1 MFYFNIWNRL
11 KCWALNYA
19 SPVTNTGIKLFVFY
33 NNIKTNIS
41 MKLNHYYYSNETFH
55 NTFNLLR
62 YLVYKVDGYF
72 LEYSVEPIEENWI
85 NTTMYYL
92 DNNEIVLK
100 EDYDS
105 VYFHKNEDLLLK
117 TMKLKKVKFERL
129 RTVELDNIKYF
140 YYAKY
145 KDKYL
150 CKMNPVDFAIS
161 DLNDKFVSNP
171 FIEILYVNLDND
183 QYTEIELDK
192 SYFVNDNDI
201 LSTVFLKRYFD
212 YKSNGKNFI
221 FSQNYQL
228 HITNFNFED
237 IIINKNQY
245 VNLGDNKYTIE
256 NA

>member
-1 MFYFNIWNRL
+1 MFHFNIWNRL
-11 KCWALNYA
+11 KCWALNYTT
-19 SPVTNTGIKLFVFY
+19 PVINTGIKLFVFY
-33 NNIKTNIS
+33 NDTKTNIS

-55 NTFNLLR
+55 NNFNLFR
-62 YLVYKVDGYF
+62 YLVYKVHGYF
-72 LEYSVEPIEENWI
+72 LEYNVEPIEENWI

-92 DNNEIVLK
+92 DNNKIVLK
-100 EDYDS
+100 EDYDN

-129 RTVELDNIKYF
+129 RTVELDNVKYF

-145 KDKYL
+145 KDKYF
-150 CKMNPVDFAIS
+150 CKINPVDFAIS

-183 QYTEIELDK
+183 QSTEVELDK

-212 YKSNGKNFI
+212 YRCNEKNFI

-228 HITNFNFED
+228 QIINFNFED
-237 IIINKNQY
+237 ILINKNQY
-245 VNLGDNKYTIE
+245 VNLGDNTYTIE